1 MSTEQNGGSASAK
14 LSQAVT
20 PSRSLLFYTLTAAL
34 PVAVIVACVLF
45 FRLPR
50 PALGFLSATGAIVSA
65 GACGKLLYDLTLDVA
80 GFPDYKLP
88 VWAVFYLVVYI
99 VLFFT
104 FVFFALHLM
113 MPGVYLDGVGGDQ
126 ELAFLDTLYLSL
138 SNYLNAAPDPTVVVK
153 GRPARF
159 LAIVQSMLSVFVN
172 IVIITKFV
180 NTF

>member
-1 MSTEQNGGSASAK
+1 MSGAHLGASAK

-20 PSRSLLFYTLTAAL
+20 PSRSLLFYTLAAAL
-34 PVAVIVACVLF
+34 PVAVVVACVLF

-50 PALGFLSATGAIVSA
+50 PVLGFLTGVGAIVSA
-65 GACGKLLYDLTLDVA
+65 GACGKLLYDLTMDVA

-88 VWAVFYLVVYI
+88 VWAVFYLIVYVVM
-99 VLFFT
+99 FFA
-104 FVFFALHLM
+104 FVFFTLHLV
-113 MPGVYLDGVGGDQ
+113 MPDVYLGGIGGDQ

-138 SNYLNAAPDPTVVVK
+138 SNYLNASPDPSVTVK
-153 GRPARF
+153 GRTARF
-159 LAIVQSMLSVFVN
+159 LAIIQSMMSVFVN

>member
-1 MSTEQNGGSASAK
+1 MSTAPTLGATAK

-34 PVAVIVACVLF
+34 PVVIIVACLLF
-45 FRLPR
+45 LSLPR
-50 PALGFLSATGAIVSA
+50 PVLGFMSAVGAIVSA

-88 VWAVFYLVVYI
+88 VWAVFYLIVYI
-99 VLFFT
+99 VMFFT
-104 FVFFALHLM
+104 FVFFTLHLT
-113 MPGVYLDGVGGDQ
+113 MPDVYLGGIGGNQ
-126 ELAFLDTLYLSL
+126 QAAFLDTLYLSL
-138 SNYLNAAPDPTVVVK
+138 SNYLNAVPDPSVIVK
-153 GRPARF
+153 GRTARF
-159 LAIVQSMLSVFVN
+159 FAISQALLSMFIN